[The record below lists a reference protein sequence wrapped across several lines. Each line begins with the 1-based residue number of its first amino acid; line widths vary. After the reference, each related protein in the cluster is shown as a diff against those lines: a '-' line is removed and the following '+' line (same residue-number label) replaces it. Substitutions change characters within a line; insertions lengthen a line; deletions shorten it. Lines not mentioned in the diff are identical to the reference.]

1 MTGTI
6 TRLESGNPAGGFG
19 HIASDAHE
27 LYGELGFPEAEV
39 APGGFARLRRGQR
52 VRFDPAPIPGSPGNF
67 HAIHVMPLAAKE
79 TDR

>member
-6 TRLESGNPAGGFG
+6 TRLESGYLTGGFG

-27 LYGELGFPEAEV
+27 LHGELGFHETEV
-39 APGGFARLRRGQR
+39 ATGGFARLRRGQR
-52 VRFDPAPIPGSPGNF
+52 VRFDPAPLPGSPGHF

-79 TDR
+79 TDC